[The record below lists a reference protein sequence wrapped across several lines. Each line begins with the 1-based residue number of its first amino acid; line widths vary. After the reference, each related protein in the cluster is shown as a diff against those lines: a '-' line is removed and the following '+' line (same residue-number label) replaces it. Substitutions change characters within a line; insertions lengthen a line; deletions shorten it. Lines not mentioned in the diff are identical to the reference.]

1 MQWMTLFQKEML
13 ENWRNFKWI
22 WVPLVLILLAIMDPL
37 TMHYMPVILD
47 SVGGLPDGSVFEMP
61 TPSTT
66 EVIMMTISQLNTIG
80 VVVIVLM
87 AMGTIAN
94 ERKSEVLE
102 LTLVKPVS
110 FTNYIMA
117 KWTALLAIVSASLFI
132 ALLASWYYT
141 NLLFGSVPFSKLLLV
156 FLLFGIWF
164 TFITSLI
171 ILFNTFTR
179 SAGAVA
185 AMSIGSIIVL
195 STVTSLFSKYM
206 TWSPAKIPT
215 HIQDMLLTATIS
227 SDAIMTLGITL
238 IATIACL
245 WLSVLCMEKKE
256 IS

>member
-37 TMHYMPVILD
+37 TMHYMPIILD
-47 SVGGLPDGSVFEMP
+47 SVGGLPEGAVFEMP
-61 TPSTT
+61 IPSTT
-66 EVIMMTISQLNTIG
+66 EVIMMTISQLNSIG
-80 VVVIVLM
+80 IVVIVLM

-94 ERKSEVLE
+94 ERKNGVLE

-110 FTNYIMA
+110 FTRYITA
-117 KWTALLAIVSASLFI
+117 KWTALLTIVAASLFI
-132 ALLASWYYT
+132 ALLTSWYYT
-141 NLLFGSVPFSKLLLV
+141 NLLFGSVPLIDFLLV
-156 FLLFGIWF
+156 YLLFGIWF
-164 TFITSLI
+164 MFLTALI

-185 AMSIGSIIVL
+185 AMSIGSILVL
-195 STVTSLFSKYM
+195 TTVTSLFTTYM
-206 TWSPAKIPT
+206 TWSPAQIPA
-215 HIQDMLLTATIS
+215 HIQDMLQTSSLS

-238 IATIACL
+238 IATVACL
-245 WLSVLCMEKKE
+245 WGSVLCMERKE

>member
-47 SVGGLPDGSVFEMP
+47 SVGGMPEGAVFEMP

-66 EVIMMTISQLNTIG
+66 EVMMMAISQLNTIG
-80 VVVIVLM
+80 IVVIVLI

-94 ERKSEVLE
+94 ERKSGVLE

-110 FTNYIMA
+110 FTYYITA
-117 KWTALLAIVSASLFI
+117 KWTALLTLVVASLFI
-132 ALLASWYYT
+132 ALLAAWYYT
-141 NLLFGSVPFSKLLLV
+141 NLLFGSVPFTQLLRV

-164 TFITSLI
+164 MFITSLI

-185 AMSIGSIIVL
+185 AMSIGFIIVL
-195 STVTSLFSKYM
+195 STVTSLFSTYM
-206 TWSPAKIPT
+206 TWSPATIPT
-215 HIQDMLLTATIS
+215 HIQDMLQTATIS
-227 SDAIMTLGITL
+227 SDAIMAVGVTL
-238 IATIACL
+238 IATVACL
-245 WLSVLCMEKKE
+245 WLSVLCMERKE